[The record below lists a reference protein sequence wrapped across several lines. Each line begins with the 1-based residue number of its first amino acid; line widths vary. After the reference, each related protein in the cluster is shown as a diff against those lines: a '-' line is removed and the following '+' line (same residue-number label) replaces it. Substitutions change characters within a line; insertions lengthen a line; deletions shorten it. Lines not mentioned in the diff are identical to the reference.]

1 MVARG
6 RRRRAA
12 TRLASPGRT
21 SIRTRVLTIVLI
33 PSVVLLV
40 VGVGFASYLVWTGVE
55 ARDWAATQLLT
66 IDPGTGFVRTLENER
81 RDSQL
86 ALAGDP
92 AAVARVETTRKKT
105 DGALAAVGPI
115 GPALEKLNPDA
126 VGAANAAFGASLAQL
141 PGIRQQVDL
150 HTATVAGVDDFYSR
164 FTGVVVTGLDG
175 TVATAP
181 DARAAEGDTAAS
193 DVFQVADAMARG
205 NALAAGVLYR
215 GKLSGDQL
223 LQYAQLVGSYHVQL
237 TALHNHVAPAVR
249 VRIDAL
255 VQSPAWQTLTAV
267 ESALITAGSL
277 PVGQQDWQAAADQV
291 ASSLLDLWG
300 AQYHEAQATAA
311 STAAS
316 ALTRSLVGGFILLV
330 VIVAAFVAAVRLA
343 NALVRRLR
351 DLRAKTL
358 ELADHRLPD
367 IVGRLHAGQAVD
379 IDAEIDA
386 LDQGK
391 DELGEVA
398 GAFIKAQRVAFEAAA
413 SEAKTRDGVNAV
425 FLDIAHRSQLVVR
438 RQLQVLDQAEAGQQ
452 DPEQLELLFELD
464 HLATRARR
472 NAENLVILG
481 GGQPGRR
488 WRSPVPLR
496 EIVRSAVSE
505 TEDFARVD
513 THRLP
518 RQSVVAAAVA
528 DLTHLIAEL
537 VDNATTFSPPDSH
550 VTVLGN
556 VVGKG
561 VVIEIQDQGLGIPAE
576 DRALYNENLRN
587 PPDFEFMA
595 LTRRRTLGL
604 FVVGQLSQRQGI
616 SVTLTESAYG
626 GVTAIVLIPSTLVAG
641 EEEPESAAAAV
652 PASRRPSERPRRR
665 EARPGGHDA
674 AVEPVP
680 QASGGAPQQP
690 DWPREE
696 PARRLPV
703 APRESPGIRAN
714 GKPPGADPVPR
725 PERSPGK
732 RPLPR
737 RERQAN
743 LAPQLAAEL
752 ANEAAAG
759 TSGEQPAPR
768 RGARSPE
775 QAQALMS
782 AMRRGT
788 RQGRDAGSGTS
799 R

>member
-1 MVARG
+1 ML
-6 RRRRAA
+6 
-12 TRLASPGRT
+12 TRLVSPRRT
-21 SIRTRVLTIVLI
+21 SIRTRVLTIVLV
-33 PSVVLLV
+33 PSVLLLI
-40 VGVGFASYLVWTGVE
+40 VGVGFSSYLVWTGVE
-55 ARDWAATQLLT
+55 ARNWAANELLA
-66 IDPGTGFVRTLENER
+66 IDPGTGFVRALENER

-86 ALAGDP
+86 AVAGDP
-92 AAVARVETTRKKT
+92 AAAARVGTTRKET
-105 DGALAAVGPI
+105 DAALAAVGPI
-115 GPALEKLNPDA
+115 GPALAKLNPDA
-126 VGAANAAFGASLAQL
+126 VGDANATFVALLTEL
-141 PGIRQQVDL
+141 PAIRQQVDL
-150 HTATVAGVDDFYSR
+150 RTATPAGVDDFYSR
-164 FTGVVVTGLDG
+164 FTGVAVKGLDG

-181 DARAAEGDTAAS
+181 DARAAADGAAAS

-223 LQYAQLVGSYHVQL
+223 LQYAQLVGSYRVQL
-237 TALHNHVAPAVR
+237 TALRNRVAPAVR
-249 VRIDAL
+249 TRIDTL
-255 VQSPAWQTLTAV
+255 VQTPAWQTLTSV
-267 ESALITAGSL
+267 ERALVAGQPL

-291 ASSLLDLWG
+291 SSSLLDLWR
-300 AQYHEAQATAA
+300 AQFHEAQSTAA

-316 ALTRSLVGGFILLV
+316 TLSRYLVGGI
-330 VIVAAFVAAVRLA
+330 IVLAVTTAAFLAAVRLA

-351 DLRAKTL
+351 DLRTKTL
-358 ELADHRLPD
+358 ELAERRLPD

-379 IDAEIDA
+379 IDAEVGT
-386 LDQGK
+386 LDSGG
-391 DELGEVA
+391 DEIGEVA
-398 GAFIKAQRVAFEAAA
+398 GAFHKAQRVAVEAAA

-452 DPEQLELLFELD
+452 DPEQLELLFQLD

-488 WRSPVPLR
+488 WRNPVTLR

-513 THRLP
+513 TNRLP
-518 RQSVVAAAVA
+518 RQSIVAAAVA

-561 VVIEIQDQGLGIPAE
+561 VAIEILDQGLGIPAE
-576 DRALYNENLRN
+576 DRARYNENLRN

-595 LTRRRTLGL
+595 LTERRTLGL
-604 FVVGQLSQRQGI
+604 FVIGQLSRRHGI
-616 SVTLTESAYG
+616 GVTLTESPYG
-626 GVTAIVLIPSTLVAG
+626 GVTAIVLVPSSLVAG
-641 EEEPESAAAAV
+641 EEDAVGV
-652 PASRRPSERPRRR
+652 PASRRPRERLRQR
-665 EARPGGHDA
+665 EARLGGNEVP
-674 AVEPVP
+674 VEPVP
-680 QASGGAPQQP
+680 RPAGSAPPQQH

-696 PARRLPV
+696 PARRVP
-703 APRESPGIRAN
+703 APPRETPAIRAN
-714 GKPPGADPVPR
+714 GKPPGASPVAR
-725 PERSPGK
+725 PDRSPGK

-752 ANEAAAG
+752 AQERTAG
-759 TSGEQPAPR
+759 ASGEQPGPR

>member
-1 MVARG
+1 MRS
-6 RRRRAA
+6 
-12 TRLASPGRT
+12 ASPGKT
-21 SIRTRVLTIVLI
+21 SIRTRVLAIVLI
-33 PSVVLLV
+33 PSVMLLI
-40 VGVGFASYLVWTGVE
+40 VGVGFSSYLVWTGVE
-55 ARDWAATQLLT
+55 ARNWAANLLLA
-66 IDPGTGFVRTLENER
+66 IDPGIGFVRTLENER

-92 AAVARVETTRKKT
+92 AAVARVETNRKKT
-105 DGALAAVGPI
+105 DDALAAVGPM

-126 VGAANAAFGASLAQL
+126 VGTANAAFVALLAQL

-150 HTATVAGVDDFYSR
+150 RTATMAGVDDFYSR

-181 DARAAEGDTAAS
+181 DARAAADGTAAA

-237 TALHNHVAPAVR
+237 TALHNRVAPAVR
-249 VRIDAL
+249 ARIDAL

-267 ESALITAGSL
+267 ESALITTGSL

-300 AQYHEAQATAA
+300 AQFHEAQATAA
-311 STAAS
+311 STAES
-316 ALTRSLVGGFILLV
+316 ALTRFLIGGFILLV
-330 VIVAAFVAAVRLA
+330 VTVAAFAAAVRLA

-386 LDQGK
+386 LDHGR
-391 DELGEVA
+391 DEIGEVA
-398 GAFIKAQRVAFEAAA
+398 GAFNKAQRVAFEAAA

-452 DPEQLELLFELD
+452 DPEQLELLFQLD

-488 WRSPVPLR
+488 WRNPVPLR

-513 THRLP
+513 SNRLP

-604 FVVGQLSQRQGI
+604 FVVGQLSRRQGI

-641 EEEPESAAAAV
+641 EEEPGSAAVAV

-674 AVEPVP
+674 SAEPVL

-696 PARRLPV
+696 PARPV
-703 APRESPGIRAN
+703 PAAPREPPAN
-714 GKPPGADPVPR
+714 RTNSKPSGAGSMPR
-725 PERSPGK
+725 PQRSAGK
-732 RPLPR
+732 RQLPR

-752 ANEAAAG
+752 ANEAATG
-759 TSGEQPAPR
+759 NKSEQPAPR

-782 AMRRGT
+782 AMRHGT